1 MERERPGEGIVSW
14 EECDRG
20 SEEGDGEE
28 MGTGGEG
35 IEARS
40 KG

>member
-14 EECDRG
+14 EECGTG
-20 SEEGDGEE
+20 SEEGGGEE